1 MDIHHITHR
10 TAEECR
16 ATAELAKHASWSQAI
31 NTFHAKLDIQVMS
44 RKNNPETPAITS
56 RLMRKHRTVLNY
68 LESRYADFYR
78 RYDYAQPLPDD
89 GLPGGGKV
97 WLCWWQGID
106 NAPALVQRCVE
117 SIQRNVKEHDVII
130 LTDENY
136 RRYVDIPDW
145 IVDKYRNGVFSRT
158 HFSDILRYCLLS
170 QHGGLWLDATFFCA
184 HPLDDY
190 LDMPLFTI
198 KRPGYDHRSVACG
211 MFAGYSLGCDYEH
224 RRIFAVM
231 RDFLFEYWRTNDFLI
246 DYLLVDYMCKLAQ
259 QYDSRIAQ
267 AFESVVPNNP
277 QCDDLVK
284 SLASPFDQR
293 LWDELK
299 SDTSLFKLTW
309 KQQFPSV
316 VEGKDTFYARLLQQK
331 L

>member
-1 MDIHHITHR
+1 MDIYHITHR

-31 NTFHAKLDIQVMS
+31 NTFRAKLDIQVMS
-44 RKNNPETPAITS
+44 RKNNLETPPITS
-56 RLMRKHRTVLNY
+56 RLMRKHKTVLNY

-89 GLPGGGKV
+89 DPAYQGKV

-277 QCDDLVK
+277 HNAMI
-284 SLASPFDQR
+284 SLS
-293 LWDELK
+293 LWLLHST
-299 SDTSLFKLTW
+299 SDSGMNSNLT
-309 KQQFPSV
+309 PPYSN
-316 VEGKDTFYARLLQQK
+316 
-331 L
+331 

>member
-56 RLMRKHRTVLNY
+56 RLMRKHKTVLNY

-89 GLPGGGKV
+89 DPAYQGKV

-158 HFSDILRYCLLS
+158 HFFRYPTILPSLPTRWTMVGCHVLLRASTRRLSRYAVVHHQTPRIRS
-170 QHGGLWLDATFFCA
+170 SFRGLRHVRW
-184 HPLDDY
+184 
-190 LDMPLFTI
+190 
-198 KRPGYDHRSVACG
+198 
-211 MFAGYSLGCDYEH
+211 
-224 RRIFAVM
+224 
-231 RDFLFEYWRTNDFLI
+231 
-246 DYLLVDYMCKLAQ
+246 LLVGL
-259 QYDSRIAQ
+259 R
-267 AFESVVPNNP
+267 
-277 QCDDLVK
+277 LR
-284 SLASPFDQR
+284 ASPYIRRD
-293 LWDELK
+293 
-299 SDTSLFKLTW
+299 
-309 KQQFPSV
+309 
-316 VEGKDTFYARLLQQK
+316 A
-331 L
+331 

>member
-117 SIQRNVKEHDVII
+117 SIQQRQ
-130 LTDENY
+130 
-136 RRYVDIPDW
+136 
-145 IVDKYRNGVFSRT
+145 RT
-158 HFSDILRYCLLS
+158 
-170 QHGGLWLDATFFCA
+170 
-184 HPLDDY
+184 
-190 LDMPLFTI
+190 
-198 KRPGYDHRSVACG
+198 
-211 MFAGYSLGCDYEH
+211 
-224 RRIFAVM
+224 
-231 RDFLFEYWRTNDFLI
+231 
-246 DYLLVDYMCKLAQ
+246 
-259 QYDSRIAQ
+259 
-267 AFESVVPNNP
+267 
-277 QCDDLVK
+277 
-284 SLASPFDQR
+284 
-293 LWDELK
+293 
-299 SDTSLFKLTW
+299 
-309 KQQFPSV
+309 
-316 VEGKDTFYARLLQQK
+316 
-331 L
+331 

>member
-1 MDIHHITHR
+1 MDIYHITHR

-31 NTFHAKLDIQVMS
+31 NTFRAKLDIQVMS
-44 RKNNPETPAITS
+44 RKNNLETPPITS
-56 RLMRKHRTVLNY
+56 RLMRKHKTVLNY

-89 GLPGGGKV
+89 DPAYQGKV

-284 SLASPFDQR
+284 SLASPFNQR